1 MGLRPGAGRR
11 YNGKA
16 MVMQRVVEGF
26 AVETIDGWIFTVKGS
41 LHPPDRWIAYLRYLP
56 DPLGDRQREG
66 LAYRRVYRFEDQ
78 VGLLRARHP
87 EYLFHDP
94 VLGIEAQSVPRASVA
109 AVHDPCAFLARLRR
123 SGPADPVEEDAL
135 GLAGGLQEAA
145 GVPWSGLGVSG
156 SVMLGTHRPDSDL
169 DLLVYG
175 EEAGRAVHRAVAGLF
190 RQAGG
195 PVRPLDE
202 KELRGLHAAHSPDTP
217 LTFHDFARLQRRK
230 VNEGRYRGRS
240 FFLRF
245 VKHPGE
251 SDETYGDRRY
261 RPVGP
266 ATVRATVAGD
276 GDAIWTPCRYA
287 LRQVTVLD
295 GVMVDDLQE
304 IVSFRGRFSDQAR
317 AGEIVEA
324 RGSVER
330 VACETGKGHHRLVV
344 GGQAGDWL
352 LARP

>member
-11 YNGKA
+11 YNGA
-16 MVMQRVVEGF
+16 LMVVQRVVEGF
-26 AVETIDGWIFTVKGS
+26 AVETIEGWIFTVKGS
-41 LHPPDRWIAYLRYLP
+41 LHPPDRWIAYLRYVP
-56 DPLGDRQREG
+56 DPQGDRRREG
-66 LAYRRVYRFEDQ
+66 TAYRRLYRFDDQ
-78 VGLLRARHP
+78 VELLRARHP
-87 EYLFHDP
+87 EYLCHDP
-94 VLGIEAQSVPRASVA
+94 VLGIEVQSVPRASVE
-109 AVHDPCAFLARLRR
+109 AVHDPCAFLARLRL
-123 SGPADPVEEDAL
+123 SGPADAVEEDAL
-135 GLAGGLQEAA
+135 GLAGRLQEAA
-145 GVPWSGLGVSG
+145 GVPWSGLGISG
-156 SVMLGTHRPDSDL
+156 SAMLGTHLPDSDL

-175 EEAGRAVHRAVAGLF
+175 EESGRAVHRAVAGLF
-190 RQAGG
+190 RQGG
-195 PVRPLDE
+195 SPVRPLDE
-202 KELRGLHAAHSPDTP
+202 EELGRLHAAHSPDTP

-261 RPVGP
+261 RPVGR
-266 ATVRATVAGD
+266 ATIRATVAGH
-276 GDAIWTPCRYA
+276 GEAIWTPCRYP

-295 GVMVDDLQE
+295 GVRVDDLQE

-324 RGSVER
+324 CGSVER
-330 VACETGKGHHRLVV
+330 VEDETGQGHHRLVV